1 MSTVG
6 LFTDNNLS
14 CEGIFGPVPHRGGDL
29 PDVSPERTSQAS
41 GELHTGVHFGSRSG
55 LLSNIPSLA
64 VTLLFFCLHMMDG
77 LDIHC
82 TLHHISWNCQPL
94 REFTFLRCSAQFF
107 RYSFIFKESN
117 YVHRNTALYWAL
129 WSKVLNACWKF
140 WFSMQQLPCLCNMT
154 ASASLGWYWHR
165 ALLLFG
171 NTL

>member
-1 MSTVG
+1 MSLDQYHTEEEIYQMSLQREPRKPAV
-6 LFTDNNLS
+6 S
-14 CEGIFGPVPHRGGDL
+14 CTLAYTLGPV
-29 PDVSPERTSQAS
+29 V
-41 GELHTGVHFGSRSG
+41 
-55 LLSNIPSLA
+55 LSNISSLA

-117 YVHRNTALYWAL
+117 YVHRNTALYWPL
-129 WSKVLNACWKF
+129 WSKVLNTCWKS
-140 WFSMQQLPCLCNMT
+140 WISMEQLPCFCNMT